1 MSANSF
7 RTGDAHFQRNAE
19 ANAER
24 FANGLSFPHHIHG
37 ESARRPEFANILQRR
52 MRQRADRIEA
62 RIAPEFRPYFG
73 AYVADDRRLE
83 SGLPESFRNT
93 ENSFAFRS
101 IDLGERETIALDVT
115 DDARSLDRRRGINDA
130 GDHSV
135 ERQIVRDKSARIN
148 AFQADALIGTP
159 MLEEVPPRNPILRG
173 EHRGLRTHDRGKVAH
188 YGRGLVRIHGEDEID
203 IITKI

>member
-7 RTGDAHFQRNAE
+7 RTGDALFQRNAE
-19 ANAER
+19 ANSKC
-24 FANGLSFPHHIHG
+24 FANGLSLPHHIRG

-62 RIAPEFRPYFG
+62 RIAPEFRPYLG
-73 AYVADDRRLE
+73 AYVVNDRRLK

-93 ENSFAFRS
+93 ANSFAFRS

-115 DDARSLDRRRGINDA
+115 DDTRSLDLRRGINDA

-135 ERQIVRDKSARIN
+135 ERQIVRDNSAGSTLSKRMPSWGHPCLKKYHQESHF
-148 AFQADALIGTP
+148 A
-159 MLEEVPPRNPILRG
+159 R
-173 EHRGLRTHDRGKVAH
+173 
-188 YGRGLVRIHGEDEID
+188 
-203 IITKI
+203 